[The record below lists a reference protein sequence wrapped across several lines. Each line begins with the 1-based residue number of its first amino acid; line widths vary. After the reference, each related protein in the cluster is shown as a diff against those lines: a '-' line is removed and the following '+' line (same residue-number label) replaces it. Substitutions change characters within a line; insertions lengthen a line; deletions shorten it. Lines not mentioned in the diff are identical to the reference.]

1 MTNKQTGC
9 AMSMPMGLCIGTT
22 ASLGIT
28 ALSIA
33 MLANLLEK
41 ESVSWEA
48 AGYGIMATL
57 ILSSFIGA
65 KVSWLKIKHQK
76 VIVSMMSGLLY
87 YGILLS
93 ITALFFGGQ
102 YEAVGVTFLLVS
114 AGCGSAVL
122 LGNRVNRGAR
132 GKIRKHDVVK
142 LYK

>member
-1 MTNKQTGC
+1 
-9 AMSMPMGLCIGTT
+9 MSMPMGLCIGTT

-114 AGCGSAVL
+114 AG
-122 LGNRVNRGAR
+122 
-132 GKIRKHDVVK
+132 
-142 LYK
+142 